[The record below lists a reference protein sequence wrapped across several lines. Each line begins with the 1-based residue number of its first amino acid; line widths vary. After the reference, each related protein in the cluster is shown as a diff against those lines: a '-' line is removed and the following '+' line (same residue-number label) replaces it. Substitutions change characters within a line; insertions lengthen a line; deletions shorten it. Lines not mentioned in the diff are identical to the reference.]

1 MKKPPCRFILWG
13 AGLLCLLWAAPLRA
27 EGGAAFVLNSLSVVF
42 QQGTTR
48 LEAAIAVND
57 PAPLQANLR
66 DGAALNLHMDV
77 LVERPRMVLPDKTVS
92 QQRLLFQIRFDP
104 LTREYLLLRSAQ
116 SPLRQ
121 RRLAALL
128 EEVLG
133 DATIPLAPPAMLMPG
148 ERYRARLTLAIRH
161 ADVPPWLEKALFFWS
176 WDVIAPTTFSLDFVC
191 GENGSATPDT
201 EGKPTEAGHV

>member
-1 MKKPPCRFILWG
+1 MKKSLCRLILWG
-13 AGLLCLLWAAPLRA
+13 VGLFCLLWPAPLRA

-42 QQGTTR
+42 QQGITR

-57 PAPLQANLR
+57 PASLQANLR

-77 LVERPRMVLPDKTVS
+77 LVEHPRMVLPDKTVS

-104 LTREYLLLRSAQ
+104 LTREYLLLRRAE

-133 DATIPLAPPAMLMPG
+133 DAVIPLAPPAMLVPG
-148 ERYRARLTLAIRH
+148 ERYRVRLTLGIRH

-176 WDVIAPTTFSLDFVC
+176 WDVIAPTTFSLNFVC
-191 GENGSATPDT
+191 GENGSAALGT
-201 EGKPTEAGHV
+201 ERNPAEAGHV